1 MNNTQEFLA
10 KDAVLAAQ
18 QLIGSRLYTVGPNA
32 VKVGGVIVETEAYN
46 QDDAASHSYKGKT
59 PRTEVMFGPAG
70 HVYVYF
76 TYGMHWCMNIV
87 VGEEGRGEAVLIR
100 AIQPDSG
107 LEIIQKRRNNKPDH
121 ELTNGPAKVCQALA
135 VTGVDNGAR
144 LNESRFL
151 LLPPKKKL
159 EYKATERIGITK
171 DTHRLWRFV
180 AENA

>member
-1 MNNTQEFLA
+1 MDDFLA
-10 KDAVLAAQ
+10 QGAVVSAKG
-18 QLIGSRLYTVGPNA
+18 LIGCHLYTVEADGT
-32 VKVGGVIVETEAYN
+32 KVGGAIIEAEAYN

-70 HVYVYF
+70 HMYVYF

-100 AIQPDSG
+100 AIEPDSG
-107 LEIIQKRRNNKPDH
+107 LEIIRKRRNNKPDY

-135 VTGVDNGAR
+135 VTGADNGAK
-144 LNESRFL
+144 LNEGRFL
-151 LLPPKKKL
+151 LLRPTKKL
-159 EYKATERIGITK
+159 EFEATERIGITR

-180 AENA
+180 AK

>member
-1 MNNTQEFLA
+1 MNVDLT
-10 KDAVLAAQ
+10 KDAVTLAQ
-18 QLIGSRLYTVGPNA
+18 ELIGYRLYTVEADGT
-32 VKVGGVIVETEAYN
+32 KVGGVITEAEAYN

-70 HVYVYF
+70 HTYVYF

-100 AIQPDSG
+100 AIQPGEG
-107 LEIIQKRRNNKPDH
+107 LDIMRKRRNNKPDH

-135 VTGVDNGAR
+135 VTGADNGAK

-159 EYKATERIGITK
+159 QFEATERIGITK

-180 AENA
+180 AK